1 LKTANN
7 WWLRSPN
14 LNNTNNVLYV
24 NTSGDWNNNNYN
36 NTYGVR
42 PALVE
47 LRGRVTR
54 TTGES
59 RAPTIKGN
67 HILSRPNGGDEH
79 ITPRL
84 AHPLRDGSG
93 LPRGSGPVF
102 GMTAAGSFLYQPPQE
117 EEKHDLRGN
126 LQI

>member
-84 AHPLRDGSG
+84 AHPPAGWQRAAERKRAGVWNDRCGE
-93 LPRGSGPVF
+93 LPLPTPVRGRK
-102 GMTAAGSFLYQPPQE
+102 A
-117 EEKHDLRGN
+117 
-126 LQI
+126 